1 MTDRNTTMPDLG
13 VSAED
18 LLKVLADRMS
28 GSTAMVAGEGVE
40 FYDGTKILVPTGTTY
55 EAARDIIDRAERE
68 AGTETRWHRVY
79 PYRFNDG
86 AHALLSVLKRRYGGA
101 FGERTMHMFGSE
113 PPQLRT
119 IDISTTA
126 KAQVPE
132 GRLSLPALKGVSLIA
147 HEASEREYGNI
158 FGLVVTGPRR
168 FAAEIDALFADID
181 SELAGGS
188 IYRGSAIVGANAPQF
203 IDLTGFDPAEIVF
216 STAASRLLENTLW
229 APLRHADDLRA
240 ERIPLKRAVLLHGP
254 YGTGKTSAGLVTA
267 QLAVEHGW
275 TAVFAKAGRDS
286 IEDTLRTARLYQPA
300 VLFIEDIDNETST
313 GDTEKVSRLLEAL
326 DGATSKGS
334 EIMLVV
340 TTNHLDRIH
349 KGMLRPGR
357 FDAVIEIAAL
367 DAAGVERL
375 IKAVVGDRKLD
386 PDTDYAQVAKAMAG
400 FFPAFVRE
408 AVDRAR
414 TLAITRHGRIYT
426 LSTDELVAAA
436 ETLNAQ
442 LRAMEAATE
451 GEPTPTLDAT
461 FRSIMR
467 GSLDGYG
474 WVHREDD
481 PIPDAYLMDPEKAD
495 LNGELR
501 NT

>member
-1 MTDRNTTMPDLG
+1 
-13 VSAED
+13 
-18 LLKVLADRMS
+18 
-28 GSTAMVAGEGVE
+28 
-40 FYDGTKILVPTGTTY
+40 
-55 EAARDIIDRAERE
+55 
-68 AGTETRWHRVY
+68 
-79 PYRFNDG
+79 
-86 AHALLSVLKRRYGGA
+86 
-101 FGERTMHMFGSE
+101 
-113 PPQLRT
+113 
-119 IDISTTA
+119 
-126 KAQVPE
+126 
-132 GRLSLPALKGVSLIA
+132 
-147 HEASEREYGNI
+147 
-158 FGLVVTGPRR
+158 VV
-168 FAAEIDALFADID
+168 
-181 SELAGGS
+181 
-188 IYRGSAIVGANAPQF
+188 
-203 IDLTGFDPAEIVF
+203 
-216 STAASRLLENTLW
+216 
-229 APLRHADDLRA
+229 
-240 ERIPLKRAVLLHGP
+240 
-254 YGTGKTSAGLVTA
+254 
-267 QLAVEHGW
+267 
-275 TAVFAKAGRDS
+275 
-286 IEDTLRTARLYQPA
+286 
-300 VLFIEDIDNETST
+300 FIEDIDNETST

-414 TLAITRHGRIYT
+414 TLAITRHGRTYT

-461 FRSIMR
+461 FRSIVR

-474 WVHREDD
+474 WVRSEDD

-495 LNGELR
+495 LNAELR